1 MGRKGIGKLSLFSI
15 ADKIY
20 VYSKKN
26 EIKEAF
32 LMDADEIRK
41 IIKEDEKEG
50 KAFGSII
57 LSLNNLITVS

>member
-41 IIKEDEKEG
+41 IIRKMKKKEKHL
-50 KAFGSII
+50 GSII